1 MKEKHSFIF
10 DYDLNYRSK
19 LDQRRISEKITQ
31 QNQEVCSLIGS
42 T

>member
-10 DYDLNYRSK
+10 DDLNYRSK
-19 LDQRRISEKITQ
+19 LDQRRISGKITQ